1 MAGKGINKRI
11 IELDEFARNGD
22 VDPDVNIDRLQNDW
36 PDNSQPWSANWWI
49 PLDCKPAEGA
59 TDLEDHGTLRLPF
72 SRVAMLDQ
80 SGKVPNA
87 MLPGYVDEWV
97 LGEMTITT
105 GTGGAETQY
114 LFHPTDGS
122 GADYECPVITPG
134 SDHRKPEGRFVYV
147 ARKVTI
153 KDAEGEHVIVDGSTT
168 PSEVQYRYLETAGGS
183 GYFSPIPQTMVLKDG
198 RGTLVVLGDAD
209 QEIDINIGTPQNK
222 ASGTTNPLAIAT
234 QDGKDKLIHCN
245 SGVTAGTY
253 TVLRKN
259 DNITVLSD
267 MEIDAQGHVTGF
279 VDKSGTPSIADYL
292 NYCPITSNYG
302 YKHGVKD
309 GSEYN
314 HLFPPTTDD
323 RSVLEV
329 VANTNAI
336 NNFKGGHHY
345 RISMD
350 IQYDVAS
357 LTAEFAR
364 FSSYIQFTSDQEYQK
379 FMLGD
384 SVLNL
389 AVQYPQF
396 IHIDAV
402 VKVPGNAT
410 TSAELGFMFGLPED
424 EQQFPSE
431 GAYTTRKDDS
441 TRVVRYSIR
450 ELL

>member
-11 IELDEFARNGD
+11 IELDEFAANRD
-22 VDPDVNIDRLQNDW
+22 IDPEVYIDRLQTDW
-36 PDNSQPWSANWWI
+36 VDNEHPWSGNWWI
-49 PLDCKPAEGA
+49 PLDSKPVAGA
-59 TDLEDHGTLRLPF
+59 SDQVDHGTLRLPF

-97 LGEMTITT
+97 LGEMTIKT
-105 GTGGAETQY
+105 GTGGADTDY
-114 LFHPTDGS
+114 VFHPTDGS
-122 GADYECPVITPG
+122 GPDYECPTLNPKYP
-134 SDHRKPEGRFVYV
+134 DRREPEGRLVYV
-147 ARKVTI
+147 ARKVT
-153 KDAEGEHVIVDGSTT
+153 KDGVVIVDGSTT
-168 PSEVQYRYLETAGGS
+168 PSEVQYRYLKTAGGK

-198 RGTLVVLGDAD
+198 RGTLVNLGDAD
-209 QEIDINIGTPQNK
+209 QEVDINIGTPQNK
-222 ASGTTNPLAIAT
+222 ATGMTNPLAIVE
-234 QDGKDKLIHCN
+234 DEEDDKYKLVHCN

-259 DNITVLSD
+259 GNVTVLSD
-267 MEIDAQGHVTGF
+267 MAIDAQGHVTGF

-292 NYCPITSNYG
+292 NYCPTTSNYG
-302 YKHGVKD
+302 YRHGVKD
-309 GSEYN
+309 GVEYN

-345 RISMD
+345 QISMD

-357 LTAEFAR
+357 LTPEFAR
-364 FSSYIQFTSDQEYQK
+364 FSSYIQFVSDQEETK

-396 IHIDAV
+396 IHIDSV
-402 VKVPGNAT
+402 VKVPGSGT
-410 TSAELGFMFGLPED
+410 TSGTLGYMFGLPED
-424 EQQFPSE
+424 DMPFPSE
-431 GAYTTRKDDS
+431 GNYTNRKDDS

>member
-1 MAGKGINKRI
+1 
-11 IELDEFARNGD
+11 
-22 VDPDVNIDRLQNDW
+22 
-36 PDNSQPWSANWWI
+36 
-49 PLDCKPAEGA
+49 
-59 TDLEDHGTLRLPF
+59 
-72 SRVAMLDQ
+72 MLDQ

-122 GADYECPVITPG
+122 GPDYECPVITPG

-147 ARKVTI
+147 ARKVT
-153 KDAEGEHVIVDGSTT
+153 KDGVVIVDGSTT

-198 RGTLVVLGDAD
+198 RGTLVNLGDAD
-209 QEIDINIGTPQNK
+209 QEVDINIGTPQNK
-222 ASGTTNPLAIAT
+222 ASGETNPLAIAN
-234 QDGKDKLIHCN
+234 QGGKDKLVHCN

-259 DNITVLSD
+259 DNVTVLSD
-267 MEIDAQGHVTGF
+267 MAIDAQGHVTGF

-292 NYCPITSNYG
+292 NYCPTTSNYG
-302 YKHGVKD
+302 YRHGVKD
-309 GSEYN
+309 GVEYN

-345 RISMD
+345 QISMD

-357 LTAEFAR
+357 LTPEFAR
-364 FSSYIQFTSDQEYQK
+364 FSSYIQFVSDQEETK

-396 IHIDAV
+396 IHIDSV
-402 VKVPGNAT
+402 VKVPGSGT
-410 TSAELGFMFGLPED
+410 TSGTLGYMFGLPED
-424 EQQFPSE
+424 DMPFPSE
-431 GAYTTRKDDS
+431 GNYTNRKDDS

>member
-11 IELDEFARNGD
+11 IELDEFAANSD
-22 VDPDVNIDRLQNDW
+22 IDPEVYIDRLQTDW
-36 PDNSQPWSANWWI
+36 TDNEHPWSGNWWI
-49 PLDCKPAEGA
+49 PLDSKPVAGA
-59 TDLEDHGTLRLPF
+59 SDQVDHGTLRLPF

-97 LGEMTITT
+97 LGEMTIRT
-105 GTGGAETQY
+105 GTGGADTDY
-114 LFHPTDGS
+114 VFHPIDGS
-122 GADYECPVITPG
+122 GPDYECPTLNPKYP
-134 SDHRKPEGRFVYV
+134 DRREPEGRFVYV
-147 ARKVTI
+147 ARKVT
-153 KDAEGEHVIVDGSTT
+153 KDDKVIVDGSTT
-168 PSEVQYRYLETAGGS
+168 PSEVQYRYLKTAGGK

-198 RGTLVVLGDAD
+198 RGTLVNLGDAD
-209 QEIDINIGTPQNK
+209 QQVDINIGAPQNK
-222 ASGTTNPLAIAT
+222 ETGKTNPLAIVI
-234 QDGKDKLIHCN
+234 DDVDDKYKLVHCN
-245 SGVTAGTY
+245 SGVTAGSY

-259 DNITVLSD
+259 GNTTVLSD
-267 MEIDAQGHVTGF
+267 MAIDAQGHVTGF
-279 VDKSGTPSIADYL
+279 IDKSGTPSIADYL
-292 NYCPITSNYG
+292 NYCPTTSNYG
-302 YKHGVKD
+302 YRHGVKD
-309 GSEYN
+309 GIEYN
-314 HLFPPTTDD
+314 HLYPPTTDD

-345 RISMD
+345 QISMD

-357 LTAEFAR
+357 LKPEFAR
-364 FSSYIQFTSDQEYQK
+364 FSSYIQFTSDLEETK

-396 IHIDAV
+396 VHIDAV
-402 VKVPGNAT
+402 VKVPGSGT
-410 TSAELGFMFGLPED
+410 TSGTLGYMFGLPD
-424 EQQFPSE
+424 DTPFPSE
-431 GAYTTRKDDS
+431 GDYTTRKEDS